1 MFHTRV
7 SPSQQGLAELRGCLW
22 RLPIGL
28 LFFVV
33 PFLAAS
39 SIPAVTGSYTVLQ
52 HTARGSQMEIQIR
65 IRLVNPGSSDLSI
78 QQISPWDLSHPQRAA
93 SPACA
98 LTVRAHSSLET
109 TQEFTIRRSE
119 YQLWQRGLK
128 PRFLLELSP
137 GRAGKRTLVVALD
150 RVSRQEAK

>member
-1 MFHTRV
+1 MLQKKV
-7 SPSQQGLAELRGCLW
+7 SPSSRGLAEWRGFLR

-28 LFFVV
+28 LFFAV
-33 PFLAAS
+33 PFLCAS
-39 SIPAVTGSYTVLQ
+39 SIPTVTGSYTILQ
-52 HTARGSQMEIQIR
+52 HTARGSQTEIQIR

-78 QQISPWDLSHPQRAA
+78 QRITPWDVSHLQRGA
-93 SPACA
+93 SHACA

-109 TQEFTIRRSE
+109 TQEFTIRRPE

-137 GRAGKRTLVVALD
+137 GRAGKRTLVVGLD
-150 RVSRQEAK
+150 RVSPQEAK